1 MITFENN
8 IILLFVHNRILGGM
22 LYTYFSEGSV
32 LYLDEKK
39 RVLLADGAMFTIAIF
54 WGSGFGATSWLL
66 GFLSPM
72 WLLAARFLLSSAIL
86 LALFRKRLR
95 FLTRRDITLG
105 CFLGVLLYFTF
116 VAHIIGLVFT
126 TAGKQ
131 SFIASSNVVMVPF
144 LFALFYR
151 RLPSVIATLG
161 AFLTTA
167 GLLVMAFTPGITFNF
182 GDFLSLVLAFG
193 IALHVL
199 AVGNLSRRMDPI
211 ALTVIQ
217 LSTATVLFLVTAMA
231 FEPFPDLRTLAPGV
245 LWGILYVAVFVTV
258 IPFLVQTVAQRFSP
272 EVHAA
277 ILLSLEGP
285 FGYLIAVIIGQEV
298 LNFQVVLG
306 GLIILAGVILAE
318 FDTFLRK
325 AFHLP
330 GLDEHGEKDGKEVS
344 DA

>member
-1 MITFENN
+1 MVCCIRTIT
-8 IILLFVHNRILGGM
+8 
-22 LYTYFSEGSV
+22 EGSV
-32 LYLDEKK
+32 LELDERK

-54 WGSGFGATSWLL
+54 WGSGFGVTSWLL
-66 GFLSPM
+66 GFFSPM
-72 WLLAARFLLSSAIL
+72 WLLTARFMLSTAIL
-86 LALFRKRLR
+86 LVLFRKRLR
-95 FLTRRDITLG
+95 FLGRRDILLG
-105 CFLGVLLYFTF
+105 CFLGFLLFLTF

-151 RLPSVIATLG
+151 RWPSIIATVG

-167 GLLVMAFTPGITFNF
+167 GLLVMAFTPGMTFNF

-199 AVGNLSRRMDPI
+199 VVGNLSRRMDPI

-217 LSTATVLFLVTAMA
+217 LASATVFLLASA
-231 FEPFPDLRTLAPGV
+231 IFFEPFPDVSAIAPAALLGLV
-245 LWGILYVAVFVTV
+245 YVAVFVTV

-285 FGYLIAVIIGQEV
+285 FGYVIAVMIGQEV
-298 LNFQVVLG
+298 LNSQVVLG
-306 GLIILAGVILAE
+306 GVIILLGVILAE
-318 FDTFLRK
+318 CDTFLRR
-325 AFHLP
+325 ALHLP
-330 GLDEHGEKDGKEVS
+330 GADVHLPGSAEGGP